1 MLATSIDK
9 YCYLTVRHLP
19 PFFEHRH
26 RIVYSIVEM
35 VRELEEIRHPV
46 VRAVLQERQPVNGL
60 EIHHDGDLPARSGL
74 GSSSSFAVGILH
86 SLAALEGKMMSKLQ
100 LARQA
105 MRIEQDVLKETV
117 GCQDQITAAFGGF
130 NRVHFFKDGTFDVEP
145 IVITRDKLDVLEG
158 SLMLFFTGLTRS
170 ASTIAESTIQNMRA
184 KERDLCTMRQMVDQ
198 AVRIVD
204 NSGDLV
210 GEFGRLMHESWMLKR
225 GLADNVTTPRV
236 DEVYEC
242 ARSAG
247 AIGGKLLGAGGGG
260 FLLLVVP
267 KEKQAA
273 VREKLA
279 DLIHVNFRFESG
291 GSKLLVFEV
300 NNRDD

>member
-1 MLATSIDK
+1 
-9 YCYLTVRHLP
+9 
-19 PFFEHRH
+19 
-26 RIVYSIVEM
+26 M
-35 VRELEEIRHPV
+35 VRELDEIRHPV
-46 VRAVLQERQPVNGL
+46 VRAVLREMQPVNGL

-86 SLAALEGKMMSKLQ
+86 SLAALEGRMMSKLQ

-105 MRIEQDVLKETV
+105 IRVEQDVLKETV

-130 NRVHFFKDGTFDVEP
+130 NRIQFLRNGTFDVEP
-145 IVITRDKLDVLEG
+145 IVITREKLDVLEG

-170 ASTIAESTIQNMRA
+170 ASTIAEVTLRNMKA
-184 KERDLCTMRQMVDQ
+184 KECELFEMRQMVDH
-198 AVRIVD
+198 AIDIIER
-204 NSGDLV
+204 SGDLV
-210 GEFGRLMHESWMLKR
+210 GEFGDLMHKSWMIKR
-225 GLADNVTTPRV
+225 SLANNVTTPKI
-236 DEVYEC
+236 DEIYEA
-242 ARSAG
+242 ARAAG
-247 AIGGKLLGAGGGG
+247 ATGGKLLGAGGGG

-279 DLIHVNFRFESG
+279 SLIHVAFRFETG

-300 NNRDD
+300 NNRDS

>member
-130 NRVHFFKDGTFDVEP
+130 NRVHFFKDGTF
-145 IVITRDKLDVLEG
+145 
-158 SLMLFFTGLTRS
+158 SLPY
-170 ASTIAESTIQNMRA
+170 IAR
-184 KERDLCTMRQMVDQ
+184 
-198 AVRIVD
+198 
-204 NSGDLV
+204 
-210 GEFGRLMHESWMLKR
+210 
-225 GLADNVTTPRV
+225 
-236 DEVYEC
+236 
-242 ARSAG
+242 
-247 AIGGKLLGAGGGG
+247 
-260 FLLLVVP
+260 
-267 KEKQAA
+267 
-273 VREKLA
+273 
-279 DLIHVNFRFESG
+279 
-291 GSKLLVFEV
+291 
-300 NNRDD
+300 